1 MHYIIFKPF
10 PVKYGTINLKDHIP
24 SNSHPAEIRDILLGN
39 SFPIYFGKKIHYTIF
54 AHSSVQRIC
63 PEIQT
68 IQKCDQRG
76 AFALKQFSAHSAL
89 LLQHPCTS
97 RNVTGQDSKLLFMF
111 SSVSCH
117 TTLLESKIFPR
128 P

>member
-1 MHYIIFKPF
+1 MHDIIFKPF
-10 PVKYGTINLKDHIP
+10 PVKYGTINWKDHIP

-39 SFPIYFGKKIHYTIF
+39 SFPIYFGKKNHYSIF
-54 AHSSVQRIC
+54 VHSSVQRIC

-76 AFALKQFSAHSAL
+76 AFAFKQFPACSTL
-89 LLQHPCTS
+89 VLQHLCTS

-117 TTLLESKIFPR
+117 TTLLESKISPR